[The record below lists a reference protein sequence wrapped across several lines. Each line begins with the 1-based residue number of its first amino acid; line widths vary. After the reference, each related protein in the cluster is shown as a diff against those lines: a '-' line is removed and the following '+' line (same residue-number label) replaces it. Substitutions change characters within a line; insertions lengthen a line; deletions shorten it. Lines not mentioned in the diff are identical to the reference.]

1 MPEVRIEVRRGRSAL
16 EKKALLE
23 GVHSA
28 LVEAFGIPDHDR
40 IQRLYELPE
49 DCFEIPPGKTGA
61 FTLVEITAFPG
72 RSLEAKRRLYA
83 AIVRNLGNLGIDP
96 YDILTILREPPM
108 ENWGIR
114 GGKPASEVELGFEV
128 EI

>member
-1 MPEVRIEVRRGRSAL
+1 MPEVRIEVHQGRSAP

-28 LVEAFGIPDHDR
+28 LVEAFAIPDHDR

-49 DCFEIPPGKTGA
+49 DCFEIPPGKTEA
-61 FTLVEITAFPG
+61 FTPIEITAFPG
-72 RSLEAKRRLYA
+72 RSTEAKRRLYT
-83 AIVRNLGNLGIDP
+83 AIVRNLGSVGPD
-96 YDILTILREPPM
+96 DMFVILREPPL

-114 GGKPASEVELGFEV
+114 GGRPASEIDLGFEV
-128 EI
+128 NV